1 MIDKILK
8 IIKFTNIGL
17 IITLWLTFTF
27 IGQGF
32 LFTPIAV
39 VGIYYFLTEN

>member
-32 LFTPIAV
+32 LFTPLALAS
-39 VGIYYFLTEN
+39 IYYFLTED